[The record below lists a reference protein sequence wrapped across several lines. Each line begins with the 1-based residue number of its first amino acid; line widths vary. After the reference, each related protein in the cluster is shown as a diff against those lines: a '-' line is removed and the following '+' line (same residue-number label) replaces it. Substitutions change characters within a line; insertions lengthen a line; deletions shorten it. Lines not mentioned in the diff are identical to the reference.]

1 MPCLSQFL
9 SATQLTRKTSTDP
22 NMTQANL
29 LPHIELNPQNPAT
42 ATVIWLHGLGANGD
56 DFVPIVP
63 ELNLPAELA
72 VRFIFPHAP
81 AIPVTINAGYIMPA
95 WYDITAMKLER
106 EIDNTQLLAS
116 SAAISAFIDS
126 EIARGITSQRII
138 VAGFSQGGAVAYQTA
153 LTYPQSLGGLVA
165 LSSYFATHKSISI
178 HTANKQLPIAIFH
191 GLYDRVVNES
201 LGHQAL
207 EKLRSMGYKP
217 QYRSYE
223 MDHAVCAEEINDIST
238 WLQERLK

>member
-1 MPCLSQFL
+1 VPCLSQFL

-22 NMTQANL
+22 NMTQAQL
-29 LPHIELNPQNPAT
+29 LPHIELNPKTPAT

-56 DFVPIVP
+56 DFVPVVP
-63 ELNLPAELA
+63 ELNLPPELA

-81 AIPVTINAGYIMPA
+81 AIPVTINGGYIMPA

-116 SAAISAFIDS
+116 SAAISAFIDN
-126 EIARGITSQRII
+126 EIARGIASQRII

-153 LTYPQSLGGLVA
+153 LTYPQALGGLMA
-165 LSSYFATHKSISI
+165 LSSYFATHKSISL
-178 HTANKQLPIAIFH
+178 HCANQQLPIAIFH
-191 GLYDRVVNES
+191 GVYDSVVDET
-201 LGHQAL
+201 LGGQAL
-207 EKLRSMGYKP
+207 QLLRQQGYATIYK
-217 QYRSYE
+217 SYL

>member
-1 MPCLSQFL
+1 
-9 SATQLTRKTSTDP
+9 
-22 NMTQANL
+22 
-29 LPHIELNPQNPAT
+29 
-42 ATVIWLHGLGANGD
+42 
-56 DFVPIVP
+56 
-63 ELNLPAELA
+63 
-72 VRFIFPHAP
+72 
-81 AIPVTINAGYIMPA
+81 VTINAGYIMPA
-95 WYDITAMKLER
+95 WYDITAMTLDRQLDEA
-106 EIDNTQLLAS
+106 QLLAS
-116 SAAISAFIDS
+116 SAAISAFIDN

-153 LTYPQSLGGLVA
+153 LTYPQALGGLVA

-201 LGHQAL
+201 LGYQAL
-207 EKLRSMGYKP
+207 EKLRGMGYKP

-223 MDHAVCAEEINDIST
+223 MDHAVCAEEVNDIST